1 MHIMLLSGVV
11 LFGTALRFW
20 NLGHWSFWI
29 DEVFTVRDAENLSLD
44 SWRVIPNPIPYL
56 AVKFSILIAGN
67 SEWGSRLIPCLIG
80 IISIPAVFGF
90 GRTLFN
96 WRVGLLSSAFVACS
110 SWHLFWAQNARYP
123 VFTFFFGVLTAWFF
137 YTSLERDSTL
147 LTIGALV
154 SCLCL
159 ILSHTLAVV
168 IVPALATYTVICVFK
183 KSDRKRWLNLL
194 IFFIPFAM
202 PVLALALIEVRGY
215 LFSGWGRNVWQRS
228 PFYIVLTLVQG
239 VSIPVAVTAFFAPI
253 ATRFNRA
260 TLFLLCYAGI
270 PLTLFLI
277 ASQLQNVAGYYL
289 FWTIPA
295 YFILAAVTCERV
307 WEAIQE
313 SRACGNTQAET
324 YAPTERESRAQLAPT
339 ENAIQ
344 ASRAQLA
351 PTERESRAQ
360 LAPTENAI
368 QASRAQLAPT
378 ERESRAQLAPTG
390 MKRKSLGVLGVL
402 VPCVLLVTLLSQV
415 YLYFKIENG
424 GRPKWREAFAVVAA
438 EKQPT
443 DKVVLSEPEMGRYYL
458 RELTPVYIG
467 GLLADSAAFE
477 REWETSGRGRLWFL
491 VDVASFNVFDANE
504 NVRSWIRQRG
514 QKIKTV
520 PAFSR
525 AKDRTIHVYLV
536 E

>member
-1 MHIMLLSGVV
+1 MQIVLLSGVV

-20 NLGHWSFWI
+20 NLGQWSFWI
-29 DEVFTVRDAENLSLD
+29 DEVFTVRDAQHLSVE
-44 SWRVIPNPIPYL
+44 SWRVIPNPLPYL
-56 AVKFSILIAGN
+56 AVKLSTSIAG
-67 SEWGSRLIPCLIG
+67 SREWGARLISCLVG
-80 IISIPAVFGF
+80 IASIPMAFGL

-96 WRVGLLSSAFVACS
+96 WRIGLLSSAFVACS

-154 SCLCL
+154 SCFCL

-168 IVPALATYTVICVFK
+168 IVPAFAAYAVMCLLE

-194 IFFIPFAM
+194 IFFIPFAL
-202 PVLALALIEVRGY
+202 PVLALALPQARGY

-228 PFYIVLTLVQG
+228 PLYIVLTLVQG

-253 ATRFNRA
+253 ATRFNKA
-260 TLFLLCYAGI
+260 TLFLLCYAGV
-270 PLTLFLI
+270 PLILFLI

-295 YFILAAVTCERV
+295 YFILAGVACERV
-307 WEAIQE
+307 WQVIEGRSGRI
-313 SRACGNTQAET
+313 
-324 YAPTERESRAQLAPT
+324 L
-339 ENAIQ
+339 
-344 ASRAQLA
+344 
-351 PTERESRAQ
+351 
-360 LAPTENAI
+360 
-368 QASRAQLAPT
+368 
-378 ERESRAQLAPTG
+378 G
-390 MKRKSLGVLGVL
+390 ML
-402 VPCVLLVTLLSQV
+402 VPCVLLVTLLSQD

-424 GRPKWREAFAVVAA
+424 GRPKWREAFEVVQV
-438 EKQPT
+438 EKKPT

-458 RELTPVYIG
+458 PELTPIYIG
-467 GLLADSAAFE
+467 GLLEDSEAFE
-477 REWETSGRGRLWFL
+477 REWETSGRERLWFL
-491 VDVASFNVFDANE
+491 VDVASFNVFDGNE
-504 NVRSWIRQRG
+504 NVRNWIRQRG
-514 QKIKTV
+514 HIVKTL

-525 AKDRTIHVYLV
+525 AKDRTIHVYLL